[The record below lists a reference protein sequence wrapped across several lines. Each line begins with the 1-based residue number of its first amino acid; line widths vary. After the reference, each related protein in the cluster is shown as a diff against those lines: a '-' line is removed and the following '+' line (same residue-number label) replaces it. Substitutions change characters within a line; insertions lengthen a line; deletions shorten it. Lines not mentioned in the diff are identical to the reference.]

1 MAPLASPALVC
12 YVIVCFV
19 LSNVFFLFLSFCFSC
34 SSFDCPAQR
43 ASRDQTA
50 SKIYVGRKS
59 AAIVVLSEASTSG
72 CALIADAPERAARV
86 RQEELRRAVL
96 NTHVTDTNVVATEEA
111 REIGLWVPFSLVAAV
126 WVMVLSWSLAGAVKR
141 GKGVP
146 DPRNLSSRRRAI

>member
-1 MAPLASPALVC
+1 MFSF
-12 YVIVCFV
+12 YFCFC
-19 LSNVFFLFLSFCFSC
+19 FRFSC

-72 CALIADAPERAARV
+72 CALIADAPERAARI

-96 NTHVTDTNVVATEEA
+96 NTHVTDANVVATEEA

-126 WVMVLSWSLAGAVKR
+126 WVMVLSWLWRVR
-141 GKGVP
+141 
-146 DPRNLSSRRRAI
+146 